1 MALRVAAGGGE
12 VVSHWDPTEPVEL
25 EHFPGESRVLVD
37 CLLVLA
43 FLVLAAVSPALVVLA
58 YKAAF

>member
-1 MALRVAAGGGE
+1 M
-12 VVSHWDPTEPVEL
+12 SHWDPTEPVEL
-25 EHFPGESRVLVD
+25 EHVAGGSSVLVD